1 MPENDPGPYADHD
14 PLTHEEQIAET
25 QKRLG
30 IRTPTDE
37 EIEGLHVLGDGGQFG
52 GRLEMLTED
61 KAGETVIVSF
71 CPRCKKPLD
80 QELYGPCKKCVEQ
93 LKGRAEERGA
103 IIRKKLEER
112 KARGNQSLTD
122 LEADDSDEIDI
133 GDLEG

>member
-61 KAGETVIVSF
+61 K
-71 CPRCKKPLD
+71 KPLD

-93 LKGRAEERGA
+93 LKGRAEERAA